1 MNIYHTLRYTTSSNI
16 TDLHIINKA
25 YPINKL
31 YSFALVA
38 KKQQP
43 WESLITPINSS
54 EIVSN
59 CLYEL
64 RNILAPNSHKKPLP
78 PLILARFRQFCFSVT
93 IYSQCWKPFQN
104 HPYSASV
111 GSLLIQIPR
120 GSFGYSYILRN
131 MLYNLLS
138 WNSRYFL
145 LSSNTFSIPLQRS
158 LNGEDRH
165 INEKVLLKLSS
176 TFKLRNFDAGTKMI
190 AIAPHHLI
198 YTYLRRSEYYQIG
211 VGYCF
216 IRAKV
221 MRRPECRIKQI

>member
-54 EIVSN
+54 KIASN
-59 CLYEL
+59 CLYGL
-64 RNILAPNSHKKPLP
+64 RNILAPNSHKKPP

-145 LSSNTFSIPLQRS
+145 LSSNAFSITLQRS
-158 LNGEDRH
+158 PSLEGRH
-165 INEKVLLKLSS
+165 INVKVLLRLSS
-176 TFKLRNFDAGTKMI
+176 I
-190 AIAPHHLI
+190 
-198 YTYLRRSEYYQIG
+198 
-211 VGYCF
+211 
-216 IRAKV
+216 
-221 MRRPECRIKQI
+221 IKSRKFE